1 VINTTKNQS
10 IHNPSAGGKPR
21 IELTEHRNIV
31 PNDVVTN
38 KATGILKELDTF
50 RDRLLTAFI
59 IEDKSLF
66 SVQIIDANTVNLGAI
81 IV

>member
-1 VINTTKNQS
+1 LFAS
-10 IHNPSAGGKPR
+10 
-21 IELTEHRNIV
+21 
-31 PNDVVTN
+31 
-38 KATGILKELDTF
+38 
-50 RDRLLTAFI
+50 FI

>member
-10 IHNPSAGGKPR
+10 IHNPSVGGKPR